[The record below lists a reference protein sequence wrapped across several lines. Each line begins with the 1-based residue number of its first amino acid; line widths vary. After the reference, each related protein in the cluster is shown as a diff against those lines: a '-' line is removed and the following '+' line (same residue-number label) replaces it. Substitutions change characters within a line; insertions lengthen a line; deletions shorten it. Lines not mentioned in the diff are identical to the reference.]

1 METLYKVRSVRHI
14 DYLMERR
21 DVSSSVRLTGK
32 DVREAVIVI
41 QLGLVGCDQS
51 SSDIIKRV
59 HVE

>member
-41 QLGLVGCDQS
+41 QLGPVGRDQS